1 VADPELRLVLGEQL
15 GNAIDRGQR
24 LLLVEVEGRDDL
36 VIPHVLEVHEVAGED
51 EDTRLRVGGLH
62 YRYERRAA

>member
-1 VADPELRLVLGEQL
+1 VADPELRLVLGERL

-36 VIPHVLEVHEVAGED
+36 MMVRLPSPNTSRSPDSILQLEDA
-51 EDTRLRVGGLH
+51 L
-62 YRYERRAA
+62 